1 MKCRFSAILWG
12 MRAWQIDEFGMEHL
26 TLVEHRPAELRRMEV
41 RVRILACSLNYR
53 DLLMIRGEYD
63 PRLALPLVPLSDG
76 AGEVIEVGE
85 DVTRLSVGDR
95 VAGAFAP
102 LWMDGSPSRES
113 VRQTR
118 GGPINGMLRQS
129 IVGDEAGFVRVPD
142 YLSDEEA
149 ATLPCAAVTAWNAL
163 DGVRAGERVVTQG
176 TGGVSIFALQLA
188 KLMGA
193 EVVVTSSSD
202 AKLERAREL
211 GADHTLD
218 YVADPN
224 WGKRVAELGGADRV
238 IELGGASTL
247 DQSLRAV
254 RTGGQL
260 SLIGILGGPKA
271 EVMLTKILMNA
282 IRVQGIIVGSR
293 ASFEAMNRAM
303 ASAELRPVI
312 DRVFDFED
320 APAAFAYLMRGAH
333 FGKVVIRCSTS
344 MQ

>member
-1 MKCRFSAILWG
+1 
-12 MRAWQIDEFGMEHL
+12 MRAWQISNFGIEHL
-26 TLVEHRPAELRRMEV
+26 SLVEHRPAELRRMEV
-41 RVRILACSLNYR
+41 RVRIRASSLNYR
-53 DLLMIRGEYD
+53 DVLLIRGEYD

-102 LWMDGSPSRES
+102 EWIDGSPSKAS
-113 VRQTR
+113 LRQTR
-118 GGPINGMLRQS
+118 GGPIHGMLCQE
-129 IVGDEAGFVRVPD
+129 IVGDESGFIHVPD

-149 ATLPCAAVTAWNAL
+149 ATLPCAAVTAWSAL
-163 DGVRAGERVVTQG
+163 AGLRAGERVVTQG

-193 EVVVTSSSD
+193 EVVITSSSE

-211 GADHTLD
+211 GADHTID

-224 WGKRVAELGGADRV
+224 WGKRVAEMGGADRV
-238 IELGGASTL
+238 IELGGASTI

-254 RTGGQL
+254 RAGGQI

-271 EVMLTKILMNA
+271 EVMLTKIVMNA
-282 IRVQGIIVGSR
+282 VRVQGILVGSR
-293 ASFEAMNRAM
+293 AAFDSMIRAM

-320 APAAFAYLMRGAH
+320 APDAFAYLMRAAH
-333 FGKVVIRCSTS
+333 FGKVVLRHP
-344 MQ
+344 